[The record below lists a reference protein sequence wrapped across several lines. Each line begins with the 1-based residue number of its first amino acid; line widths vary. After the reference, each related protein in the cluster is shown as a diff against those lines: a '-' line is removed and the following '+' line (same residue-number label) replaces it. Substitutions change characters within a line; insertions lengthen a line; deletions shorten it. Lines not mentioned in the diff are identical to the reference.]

1 MFLILI
7 IKLLIINL
15 KLLILILIMFLIFF
29 FLANGRK
36 ISQPPLS
43 TIKGGA
49 TGDDASEAEPVQR
62 VRARGIL

>member
-7 IKLLIINL
+7 IKLLII